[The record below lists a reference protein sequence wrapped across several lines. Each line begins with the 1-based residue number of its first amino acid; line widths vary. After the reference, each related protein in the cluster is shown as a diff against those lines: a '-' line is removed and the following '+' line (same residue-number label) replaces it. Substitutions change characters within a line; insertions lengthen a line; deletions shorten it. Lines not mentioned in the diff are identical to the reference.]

1 MAAKDRT
8 NGHSD
13 ERSERHKDQP
23 VCQQTGRRE
32 PQGTQ
37 VCLPRKKQGEQ
48 WVDEA
53 VEIPAGKYKAA
64 CWVQEAK
71 DGSKYLSISLTQ
83 VGGAPV
89 GGNGDIF

>member
-1 MAAKDRT
+1 MATATKEAKGIKISLFANKRAEE
-8 NGHSD
+8 NPKAPKFAS
-13 ERSERHKDQP
+13 
-23 VCQQTGRRE
+23 
-32 PQGTQ
+32 
-37 VCLPRKKQGEQ
+37 PRKKQGEQ